1 MFVNV
6 DNCIN
11 NCNGHGTCDT
21 ISDLSLLY
29 GPPYNSAASHSGDGI
44 GPTYLNWDANSIQA
58 CLCDLG
64 YSGPDCSL
72 SKILFDFDVLISCEC
87 SYRIMSKG

>member
-1 MFVNV
+1 MI

-21 ISDLSLLY
+21 IGDLSSTY
-29 GPPYNSAASHSGDGI
+29 GPPYNSALFHSGNGA
-44 GPTYLNWDANSIQA
+44 GPTYSNWDANSIQA
-58 CLCDLG
+58 CFCDLG

-72 SKILFDFDVLISCEC
+72 SKYYYDLIWIHIIVVSV
-87 SYRIMSKG
+87 